1 MESGHQ
7 RGLVWLLGMDAN
19 DGDPTA
25 KERTMLEAMEGRRG
39 KRLVITD

>member
-1 MESGHQ
+1 MEPRHQ

-19 DGDPTA
+19 VGEPTA

-39 KRLVITD
+39 KRIVITD